1 MKNYENTFNFELR
14 DFYGYN
20 WRTSVMD
27 KYRERMESYY
37 KRITKYLAKYKTKP
51 LIYSDGCYND
61 QVCKVTLSNYYE
73 LHLHLLSNKIVRVT
87 LEDIIHNNVQ
97 LRYDSKY
104 HEIHFINRW

>member
-20 WRTSVMD
+20 WRTSVID

-37 KRITKYLAKYKTKP
+37 KRITKYLMKYKTKP

-61 QVCKVTLSNYYE
+61 QVCKVTLSPLYE
-73 LHLHLLSNKIVRVT
+73 LHLRIWYIIMYNLDMT
-87 LEDIIHNNVQ
+87 LNIM
-97 LRYDSKY
+97 RYT
-104 HEIHFINRW
+104 I